1 MGEVP
6 GAPGA
11 RACFPA
17 PLPKMNPPTLARWVA
32 AMRLFRLST
41 FFCPGCIAA
50 SSAGGGQPLPWPA
63 HRTQGEQKKPCIIPQ
78 MGTIVGLSREHH
90 CWTGG
95 FETPVQRL
103 PPPTDLEPP
112 PPGRLFCR
120 DRSEAKK
127 NRLHYSPNGE
137 YIAPIPRVQ
146 PRTGGCEGPVH
157 SDLLFSKLKPPLGAA
172 FLSAADRPVAG
183 VRGQQHGSRRRDAKG
198 RSGSGAAPRLY
209 GTGGSPGAG
218 GRHRSANADVPCQRS
233 HLRRTVPADV
243 AAERARHFR
252 LQFAPATTAP
262 RRSPRGG
269 ASDVTG

>member
-1 MGEVP
+1 MAPTPALSGDARGQVFRRFSLDP
-6 GAPGA
+6 GPE
-11 RACFPA
+11 RPRRKKYEKKAC
-17 PLPKMNPPTLARWVA
+17 V
-32 AMRLFRLST
+32 
-41 FFCPGCIAA
+41 
-50 SSAGGGQPLPWPA
+50 
-63 HRTQGEQKKPCIIPQ
+63 IPQ
-78 MGTIVGLSREHH
+78 MGNT
-90 CWTGG
+90 
-95 FETPVQRL
+95 
-103 PPPTDLEPP
+103 
-112 PPGRLFCR
+112 
-120 DRSEAKK
+120 
-127 NRLHYSPNGE
+127 LHS
-137 YIAPIPRVQ
+137 IPRV
-146 PRTGGCEGPVH
+146 RTQDRGLRFPVH